1 MVVRR
6 VSTKSDIEHAFA
18 SAYLKDDELF
28 LYFGADR
35 YDPTGGTTN
44 VGFWFLQ
51 NGGALEGG
59 SGCPDANPA
68 ANTFSGEHED
78 GDLFVFAEFS
88 GGGGDLRRSIYEWL
102 NGRPS
107 PALAAKTSGSFC
119 NGDDSI
125 CAQTND
131 ETIPSTWPYSDN
143 QGGSADGQILEGG
156 FVEGG
161 INLTSIYEGLGKEL
175 PASTA
180 SWRRRELASRHR
192 CARGLCGWRPT
203 SARS

>member
-1 MVVRR
+1 MVGS

-44 VGFWFLQ
+44 VGFWFLPERRGL
-51 NGGALEGG
+51 GGRQRLPRRQPG
-59 SGCPDANPA
+59 
-68 ANTFSGEHED
+68 GEHASP
-78 GDLFVFAEFS
+78 VSTRTATSSSSPSSAAAEATWQYYEWS
-88 GGGGDLRRSIYEWL
+88 GGLDL
-102 NGRPS
+102 
-107 PALAAKTSGSFC
+107 LAHEDLWSFC

-143 QGGSADGQILEGG
+143 Q
-156 FVEGG
+156 
-161 INLTSIYEGLGKEL
+161 
-175 PASTA
+175 
-180 SWRRRELASRHR
+180 RER
-192 CARGLCGWRPT
+192 
-203 SARS
+203 